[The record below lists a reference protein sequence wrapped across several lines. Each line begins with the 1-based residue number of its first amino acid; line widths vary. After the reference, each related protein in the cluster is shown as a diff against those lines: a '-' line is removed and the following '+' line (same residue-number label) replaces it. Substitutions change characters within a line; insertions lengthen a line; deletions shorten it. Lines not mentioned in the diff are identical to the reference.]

1 LTAVLD
7 GSQLVLDGSTG
18 VPIQANRASYVPYF
32 YSRDGYA
39 ALGHSN
45 VTHFNRMAARWG
57 AVIPLMG
64 MGFCRVSD
72 NQLAQLDSSPLAH
85 HRLGTA
91 RHGRY
96 HSTGQQLAWAF
107 EGAFQLYLMPAA
119 SLSQG
124 ASEEPLPLGKASYK
138 RRRPKWLKLTG
149 AFDAGNFRE

>member
-1 LTAVLD
+1 
-7 GSQLVLDGSTG
+7 
-18 VPIQANRASYVPYF
+18 VPYF

-45 VTHFNRMAARWG
+45 VTHFNRMAARCG

-72 NQLAQLDSSPLAH
+72 NQLAQLDSSQTCPSPAWCF
-85 HRLGTA
+85 A

-96 HSTGQQLAWAF
+96 FSTGQQLAWAF

-119 SLSQG
+119 SLSRG
-124 ASEEPLPLGKASYK
+124 ASEEPLPLGKTSYK

-149 AFDAGNFRE
+149 AFYAGNFRE